1 MHRDDAS
8 LLDIDTAAKYILET
22 SAGLSK
28 IELMDNKDKVFS
40 INLLSSAQ
48 LRSNCR
54 YDKVD
59 LDEIWDVIQRDIPAL
74 RKTIAPLLS

>member
-59 LDEIWDVIQRDIPAL
+59 LDEI
-74 RKTIAPLLS
+74 